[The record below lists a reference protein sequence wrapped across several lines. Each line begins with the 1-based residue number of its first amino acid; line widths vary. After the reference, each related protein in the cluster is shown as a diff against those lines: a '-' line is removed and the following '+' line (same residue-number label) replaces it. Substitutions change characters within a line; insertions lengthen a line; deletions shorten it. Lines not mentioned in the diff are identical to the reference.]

1 MKVFR
6 LSLFLIF
13 LLTSCNDEM
22 ETDAQLTAKKLKADI
37 GWKTIDTISVTS
49 IYDGAPI
56 FQGTTYSITSDG
68 FMVVRANTNSAT
80 FNLGEMKSYRILDN
94 FLILYY

>member
-1 MKVFR
+1 MKVLR

-37 GWKTIDTISVTS
+37 GGKIIDTILVTS

-56 FQGTTYSITSDG
+56 FQGTTYS
-68 FMVVRANTNSAT
+68 VWN
-80 FNLGEMKSYRILDN
+80 
-94 FLILYY
+94 